1 MEPST
6 QETPSP
12 ARTGSHGQSFVP
24 ALGLSFLTRFYDPLV
39 RFALREDEM
48 RRRLVLQA
56 GIAPQMDVLDLGCG
70 TGTLLLALKR
80 MVPEARVHGVDV
92 DPEILAI
99 ARDKIDRAGLDV
111 ALHQGGAGGLPF
123 PSARFDRVLTSLV
136 LHHLTT
142 EEKRSALRD
151 VRRVLR
157 PGGELHVADFGRPQ
171 NALMGLLSYGVQ
183 LFDGADRLAVNL
195 EGRLPELVRE
205 AGFDSIALH
214 GDQMTPFGT
223 LAFFSA
229 RHPG

>member
-1 MEPST
+1 MEKSM
-6 QETPSP
+6 QETRPSS
-12 ARTGSHGQSFVP
+12 GSERQPHSFVP
-24 ALGLSFLTRFYDPLV
+24 ALGLSWLTRFYDPLL
-39 RFALREDEM
+39 RLALREDEL
-48 RRRLVLQA
+48 RRRLIEQA
-56 GIAPQMDVLDLGCG
+56 AIAPQMDVLDLGCG
-70 TGTLLLALKR
+70 TGTLVLAIKR
-80 MVPEARVHGVDV
+80 LVPGARVHGVDI

-99 ARDKIDRAGLDV
+99 ARAKLDRAGVEV
-111 ALHQGGAGGLPF
+111 ALHQGSARGLPF

-157 PGGELHVADFGRPQ
+157 PASELHVADFGRPQ

-195 EGRLPELVRE
+195 AGRLPELVRE
-205 AGFDSIALH
+205 AGFESVVSH
-214 GDQMTPFGT
+214 GEQMTPFGT

-229 RHPG
+229 RCPG